1 LLGERLLDL
10 LQLAGGVRPW
20 GHRYEFR
27 LSLGLFEFV
36 IGAHV
41 NDFSFLLQSQL
52 DVDRLVLHDVLGGVK
67 LNDQL
72 ISGIVWHLRVAIAP
86 NMLELESFVQVIRP
100 ILGSTL
106 SKSDF
111 RKVVSHFFLIVVSVQ
126 SKFIISILLVYK
138 LHQQLPVVS
147 VVVFLEL
154 FDLLSF

>member
-1 LLGERLLDL
+1 M
-10 LQLAGGVRPW
+10 
-20 GHRYEFR
+20 
-27 LSLGLFEFV
+27 
-36 IGAHV
+36 
-41 NDFSFLLQSQL
+41 
-52 DVDRLVLHDVLGGVK
+52 
-67 LNDQL
+67 
-72 ISGIVWHLRVAIAP
+72 RVAIAP